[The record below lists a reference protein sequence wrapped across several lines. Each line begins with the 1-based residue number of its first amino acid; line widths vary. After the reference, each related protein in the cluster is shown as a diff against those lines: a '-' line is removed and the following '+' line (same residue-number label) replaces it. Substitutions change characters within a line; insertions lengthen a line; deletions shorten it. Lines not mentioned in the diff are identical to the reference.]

1 MSPDAIPPALLLAA
15 SHSTY
20 LANLGWC
27 TLAFFCGQLKW
38 HVPSSAANGDRFVRH
53 MRFWYASAT
62 LLVPVTGYSII
73 EEKMTRFQLIAISA
87 LLLAPSIAY
96 SSIFGSVRG
105 VVHDPQHRP
114 IQGARVTLKAQNSD
128 WTQTQDSSDSGGFEF
143 SSVPLGNYTVTVSSK
158 GFREMHQD
166 AIVQSD
172 TSPVLHFE
180 LTIAS
185 AKETV
190 IVPETPVEAATESV
204 TPTTM
209 VNRIDIQETPGADR
223 TNGMEMI
230 TDYVPAAYMTHDM
243 LHMRGGHQV
252 EWLIDGVPV
261 PNTNIANNL
270 GPQIDPKDIDYLE
283 VQRGSYDADYGDRTY
298 GVFNVVPRTGF
309 ERYRECDLVITAG
322 SFYQTND
329 QISCGGH
336 TQRFAYYASLNGNRS
351 DYGLQTPIGDVVH
364 DASNGFG
371 GFASFIFNP
380 DPQNQFRLVTQLRRD
395 YYQIPIDP
403 NPNSS
408 GNLILEESG
417 DSPSYGLR
425 DSETEPD
432 GYVTFSWVHT
442 FNPNTLITVSP
453 FYHYNGAD
461 YHGGADD
468 YPVISTVTQTAN
480 YAGMQAALSANFEKN
495 DIQAG
500 IYGFFQRQ
508 HNYFSNVGT
517 APGYPTVA
525 PSSIGVNGGVAAEFI
540 NDKFKVTPWLTLMAG
555 LRVTQFNASISEN
568 AVDPRFGIAL
578 RIPRLNW
585 VLRGFYGYYYQAPP
599 VVTATGPLAD
609 LATSQNFA
617 FAPLHGERDREW
629 QYGVMIPYH
638 GWTLDADTYQTFAHN
653 WLDHNNIGE
662 SNIFWP
668 ITWDYALIQ
677 GWELTL
683 RSPNLWHH
691 GRFHLAYANQIAQ
704 ATSPITGGLIC
715 PPGNQLCPLNIPP
728 GLSPVDHD
736 QRNTLN
742 FGYNTGLPWQ
752 SYAST
757 NIYYG
762 SGFTNGEYGT
772 PFVQLPGQYPGPYLP
787 GHTTFDLALGKS
799 FAEKYTVSV
808 TALNVANRRV
818 QLDNSLTFGGFHWN
832 DPRQIYGEFRYR
844 FNF

>member
-27 TLAFFCGQLKW
+27 TLALFCGQLKW

-204 TPTTM
+204 TPTTT

-351 DYGLQTPIGDVVH
+351 DYGLQTPIGQVVN
-364 DASNGFG
+364 DAANGVG

-380 DPQNQFRLVTQLRRD
+380 DPKNQFRLVTSLRRD

-403 NPNSS
+403 DPNSI
-408 GNLILEESG
+408 GNQYY
-417 DSPSYGLR
+417 PSWGLH

-442 FNPNTLITVSP
+442 FNANTLLTVSP
-453 FYHYNGAD
+453 FYHFNGAD
-461 YHGGADD
+461 YHGGPND
-468 YPVISTVTQTAN
+468 YPVTSTVTQTAN
-480 YAGMQAALSANFEKN
+480 YAGGQAALSTNVWKN

-500 IYGFFQRQ
+500 VYGFFQHQ
-508 HNYFSNVGT
+508 HNYYFNDYKDGT
-517 APGYPTVA
+517 PNFP
-525 PSSIGVNGGVAAEFI
+525 PSSIGVNGSLAAEFI
-540 NDKFKVTPWLTLMAG
+540 NDKFKVTPWLTLIAG
-555 LRVTQFNASISEN
+555 LRATQFGGTSVAEN
-568 AVDPRFGIAL
+568 SAEPRFGVAV

-599 VVTATGPLAD
+599 L
-609 LATSQNFA
+609 
-617 FAPLHGERDREW
+617 
-629 QYGVMIPYH
+629 
-638 GWTLDADTYQTFAHN
+638 
-653 WLDHNNIGE
+653 
-662 SNIFWP
+662 
-668 ITWDYALIQ
+668 
-677 GWELTL
+677 
-683 RSPNLWHH
+683 
-691 GRFHLAYANQIAQ
+691 
-704 ATSPITGGLIC
+704 
-715 PPGNQLCPLNIPP
+715 
-728 GLSPVDHD
+728 
-736 QRNTLN
+736 
-742 FGYNTGLPWQ
+742 
-752 SYAST
+752 
-757 NIYYG
+757 
-762 SGFTNGEYGT
+762 
-772 PFVQLPGQYPGPYLP
+772 
-787 GHTTFDLALGKS
+787 
-799 FAEKYTVSV
+799 
-808 TALNVANRRV
+808 
-818 QLDNSLTFGGFHWN
+818 
-832 DPRQIYGEFRYR
+832 
-844 FNF
+844 

>member
-1 MSPDAIPPALLLAA
+1 LIEE
-15 SHSTY
+15 
-20 LANLGWC
+20 
-27 TLAFFCGQLKW
+27 
-38 HVPSSAANGDRFVRH
+38 
-53 MRFWYASAT
+53 
-62 LLVPVTGYSII
+62 
-73 EEKMTRFQLIAISA
+73 EEKMTRFQLILVSA
-87 LLLAPSIAY
+87 FLLAPGMAY
-96 SSIFGSVRG
+96 GSIFGSVRG

-114 IQGARVTLKAQNSD
+114 IRGAQVTLQAQNSD
-128 WTQTQDSSDSGGFEF
+128 WTQTQESSDRGGFEF
-143 SSVPLGNYTVTVSSK
+143 TSVPLGNYTVTVLSI
-158 GFREMHQD
+158 GFQQMQQGV
-166 AIVQSD
+166 IVQSD

-180 LTIAS
+180 LTVAG

-190 IVPETPVEAATESV
+190 IVPETPVEATTESV

-223 TNGMEMI
+223 VNGMEMI

-261 PNTNIANNL
+261 PNTNIANNI

-298 GVFNVVPRTGF
+298 GVFNIVPRTGF
-309 ERYRECDLVITAG
+309 ERYRECDLVVTAG
-322 SFYQTND
+322 NFYQTND

-336 TQRFAYYASLNGNRS
+336 TQRFAYYASLNGDRS
-351 DYGLQTPIGDVVH
+351 DYGLQTPIGEVVH
-364 DASNGFG
+364 DAANGFG

-380 DPQNQFRLVTQLRRD
+380 DPKNQLRVVTSLRRD

-403 NPNSS
+403 DPNSV
-408 GNLILEESG
+408 GNSVY
-417 DSPSYGLR
+417 PSYGLR

-442 FNPNTLITVSP
+442 FDPNTLIMVSP
-453 FYHYNGAD
+453 FYHHNGAD

-468 YPVISTVTQTAN
+468 YPVISTVAQTSD
-480 YAGMQAALSANFEKN
+480 YGGMQASLSANVRKN

-500 IYGFFQRQ
+500 VFGFFQHQ
-508 HNYFSNVGT
+508 YNYFFNDYT
-517 APGYPTVA
+517 QPGIANFP

-540 NDKFKVTPWLTLMAG
+540 NDKFKVTPWLTVIAG
-555 LRVTQFNASISEN
+555 LRVTQFSDTSISEN
-568 AVDPRFGIAL
+568 AADPRFGVAVKV
-578 RIPRLNW
+578 PRLNW
-585 VLRGFYGYYYQAPP
+585 VFRGFYGYYYQAPP
-599 VVTATGPLAD
+599 LSTATPELEQGGKL
-609 LATSQNFA
+609 QGFG

-638 GWTLDADTYQTFAHN
+638 GWTLDADTYQTFVHN

-683 RSPNLWHH
+683 RSPNLWHR
-691 GRFHLAYANQIAQ
+691 GQFHLAYANQIAQ

-715 PPGNQLCPLNIPP
+715 PTNPPQSPCGLDIPP

-742 FGYNTGLPWQ
+742 FGYNTGLPRH

-762 SGFTNGEYGT
+762 SGFTNGS
-772 PFVQLPGQYPGPYLP
+772 PGLQYPGNYLP
-787 GHTTFDLALGKS
+787 GHTTFDLAVGKD
-799 FAEKYTVSV
+799 FGEKYTVSV
-808 TALNVANRRV
+808 TALNVANRRIE
-818 QLDNSLTFGGFHWN
+818 LDNSLTFGGFHWN
-832 DPRQIYGEFRYR
+832 DPRQIYGEFRFR
-844 FNF
+844 FHY